1 MRGMVN
7 CQIIHFKHETR
18 NLEHPVFQYWVVD
31 TKKNTT
37 KYFLTIVFT
46 DFRWFHPNINGIEA
60 QHVLLNR
67 GVDGS
72 FLARPS
78 KTNPGDF
85 TLSVRYVCQY
95 YCQSYRTYVK
105 MWNEYDRKFKCH
117 WIIIHIFFKNITDG
131 MAKL

>member
-1 MRGMVN
+1 MPFFT
-7 CQIIHFKHETR
+7 FKI
-18 NLEHPVFQYWVVD
+18 PVSFK
-31 TKKNTT
+31 TKKILSNDNVDILKNTI
-37 KYFLTIVFT
+37 KIFLKIVFA

-85 TLSVRYVCQY
+85 TLSVR
-95 YCQSYRTYVK
+95 
-105 MWNEYDRKFKCH
+105 
-117 WIIIHIFFKNITDG
+117 
-131 MAKL
+131 

>member
-1 MRGMVN
+1 MNYAFFTLKFQCLKYCLNDKRG
-7 CQIIHFKHETR
+7 
-18 NLEHPVFQYWVVD
+18 YS
-31 TKKNTT
+31 KKNTI
-37 KYFLTIVFT
+37 KIFLKIVFA

-85 TLSVRYVCQY
+85 TLSVR
-95 YCQSYRTYVK
+95 
-105 MWNEYDRKFKCH
+105 
-117 WIIIHIFFKNITDG
+117 
-131 MAKL
+131 